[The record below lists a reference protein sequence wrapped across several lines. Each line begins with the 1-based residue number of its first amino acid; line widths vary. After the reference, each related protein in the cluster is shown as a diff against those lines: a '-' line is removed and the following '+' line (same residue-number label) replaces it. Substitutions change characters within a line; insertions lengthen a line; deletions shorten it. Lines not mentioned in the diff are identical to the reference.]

1 MQGLLSQEID
11 RCEEEL
17 VSYEVKLERLKDDV
31 GLGEGT
37 AALLQER
44 YLDRMCEVLERYH
57 GLWAAHDLMFRLYF
71 DQDTLEKYGY
81 FLDPPREYGE
91 HDDDPTPED

>member
-1 MQGLLSQEID
+1 
-11 RCEEEL
+11 
-17 VSYEVKLERLKDDV
+17 
-31 GLGEGT
+31 
-37 AALLQER
+37 
-44 YLDRMCEVLERYH
+44 
-57 GLWAAHDLMFRLYF
+57 MFRLYF